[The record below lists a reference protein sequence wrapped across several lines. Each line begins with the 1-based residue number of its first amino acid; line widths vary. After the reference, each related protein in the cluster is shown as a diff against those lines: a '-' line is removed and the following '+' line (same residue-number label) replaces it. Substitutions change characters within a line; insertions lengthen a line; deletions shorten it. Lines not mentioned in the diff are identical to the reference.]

1 MTKFFAWQ
9 IFAFVENEIT
19 NKLNK
24 SLGILIETF
33 FFLSV
38 RKYVYCKRGA
48 KEATQIDTEKNN
60 SPPYK
65 RTQTTKRAKKKNP
78 LP

>member
-1 MTKFFAWQ
+1 M
-9 IFAFVENEIT
+9 N
-19 NKLNK
+19 LNHF
-24 SLGILIETF
+24 S

-65 RTQTTKRAKKKNP
+65 RTQTTKRAQKKPSSLMHTHPFNKIY
-78 LP
+78 